1 LLAAGNNC
9 GVDRPLIALSVAGLS
24 RHPARSGRQIRLADQ
39 RLDAGQEIL
48 MAVKC
53 PSCNLM
59 FGTRNELDWHVR
71 EEHMRSRLPART
83 PPADDATAPAD
94 RTARVTVEAERA
106 GPQAPPPAP
115 DQPEPDTATR
125 APTGPR
131 AWIRRLLRPSG
142 TSRQPASLEPLQ
154 DDDEQR

>member
-1 LLAAGNNC
+1 
-9 GVDRPLIALSVAGLS
+9 
-24 RHPARSGRQIRLADQ
+24 
-39 RLDAGQEIL
+39 

-59 FGTRNELDWHVR
+59 FRTRNELDWHVR
-71 EEHMRSRLPART
+71 EEHTRSRLPART

-94 RTARVTVEAERA
+94 RTARVTVEAARA

-115 DQPEPDTATR
+115 DQPEPDTAAR

-142 TSRQPASLEPLQ
+142 TSRQPASSGQPQ
-154 DDDEQR
+154 DDDKQR

>member
-1 LLAAGNNC
+1 
-9 GVDRPLIALSVAGLS
+9 
-24 RHPARSGRQIRLADQ
+24 
-39 RLDAGQEIL
+39 

-83 PPADDATAPAD
+83 PPADDGTVPAD
-94 RTARVTVEAERA
+94 RTARVTAGAARA
-106 GPQAPPPAP
+106 GPQAPLPAP
-115 DQPEPDTATR
+115 DQPEPDTAAR

-131 AWIRRLLRPSG
+131 GWIRRLLRPSG
-142 TSRQPASLEPLQ
+142 TSRRPASLGQPQ
-154 DDDEQR
+154 DDNEQH